1 MSVPDFSLRPFAA
14 GTVTGLRAFSVSPGH
29 QLTGVVHPIPWF
41 LGENNARCIRDQWPY
56 PDDAAAL
63 PGGHRIA
70 GLDCT
75 CGFYAYFDNSN
86 DYYEKLY
93 GIPKVTGIVEAYGTV
108 TIGSRGF
115 RASKARIVAIVRPHA
130 FLWLD
135 QNAITGNY
143 PGVPVYAT
151 VAEALAAHPTTKPQD
166 VGINPR
172 DYPPQSQRYAQGG
185 IVLGPG
191 QRVSLMNSYGPHVH
205 FQVARSDVAVKAEAP
220 KTTPPT
226 PVERKR
232 AAAQAAAE
240 NRARAGLSNL
250 GGINRRRRNP

>member
-1 MSVPDFSLRPFAA
+1 MSLPDFSLRPFAA
-14 GTVTGLRAFSVSPGH
+14 GTVTGLRTFSVSPGH
-29 QLTGVVHPIPWF
+29 QLTGVVHLVSWNP
-41 LGENNARCIRDQWPY
+41 GENDARCIRNPFRLADY
-56 PDDAAAL
+56 EAVL
-63 PGGHRIA
+63 PEGHRIA

-75 CGFYAYFDNSN
+75 CGFYAYFDDSN
-86 DYYEKLY
+86 DYAANRWY
-93 GIPKVTGIVEAYGTV
+93 GSPKVTGIVEAYGTV

-115 RASKARIVAIVRPHA
+115 RASKARIVAIVQPHDYRVDLA
-130 FLWLD
+130 
-135 QNAITGNY
+135 AITVNY

-185 IVLGPG
+185 IVLAPG
-191 QRVSLMNSYGPHVH
+191 QRVGP
-205 FQVARSDVAVKAEAP
+205 VARSDGVVKALQQ
-220 KTTPPT
+220 TLDSLT

-250 GGINRRRRNP
+250 GGVNRRRRNP